1 MSGSEPSHL
10 RHRSSADT
18 ASGVIAVEV
27 DGYPES
33 RDAAALAAT
42 IAAVTNADVMLVAVH
57 PGAPVVLPSEMG
69 WVAVHQRAADM
80 VHELSDSVLPNAGI
94 VIETDQSV
102 GRALER
108 VATLEHRDLLVVGSS
123 SEAPLGRV
131 RIDNRTRHLL
141 EQAQCAVALAPRG
154 MSAREPRKLRVIGVA
169 YGGEAEAGEAPE
181 LAASLARAAGAT
193 LRVEGVIDDRL
204 PAGRYAPV
212 DAARQEVWDQ
222 LLQSKAESLRED
234 AERAAAATGANTE
247 VSVTLGAPADRLS
260 ALSEAVDL
268 LVIGSRR
275 SGPAERVHL
284 GSTAKTLLHDARCP
298 IVVVPAV
305 TQSQSSEAEPSETPT

>member
-18 ASGVIAVEV
+18 ASGVIVVEV

-42 IAAVTNADVMLVAVH
+42 IAAVTRAEVMVVAVH
-57 PGAPVVLPSEMG
+57 PGAPVVLPQEMG
-69 WVAVHQRAADM
+69 WVAAHERTAEM
-80 VHELSDSVLPNAGI
+80 VHELRDSVLPEAGT
-94 VIETDQSV
+94 VIETDQTV

-108 VATLEHRDLLVVGSS
+108 VATLEHQDLLVVGSS
-123 SEAPLGRV
+123 RGTPLGRV
-131 RIDNRTRHLL
+131 RIDNRTRQLL
-141 EQAQCAVALAPRG
+141 GQAQCAVAIAPRG
-154 MSAREPRKLRVIGVA
+154 LSARDPQKLRVIGVA
-169 YGGEAEAGEAPE
+169 YDREPEAREALK
-181 LAASLARAAGAT
+181 LATSLARAADAK
-193 LRVEGVIDDRL
+193 LRVEGV
-204 PAGRYAPV
+204 
-212 DAARQEVWDQ
+212 
-222 LLQSKAESLRED
+222 LQSKVESLRED
-234 AERAAAATGANTE
+234 AERAAAATGGNAE
-247 VSVTLGAPADRLS
+247 VPVTLGAPADRLR

-275 SGPAERVHL
+275 SGPADQVHL

-305 TQSQSSEAEPSETPT
+305 MQSSGSEAVPSETPT